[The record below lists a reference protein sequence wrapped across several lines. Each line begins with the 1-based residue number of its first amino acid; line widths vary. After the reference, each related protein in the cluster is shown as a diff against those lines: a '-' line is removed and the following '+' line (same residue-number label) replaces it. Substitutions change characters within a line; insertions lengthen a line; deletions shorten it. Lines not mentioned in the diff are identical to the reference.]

1 MQSPSATA
9 PSRPAIG
16 ARTPIAAQPRWLCW
30 LPLLLSVGLLG
41 FLGLP
46 RVQGNAHLSWAFAGV
61 GGAMVAWQ
69 IVLWWL
75 ARRAGRAL
83 QVEAVPPVR
92 QHYIQACVQLCLYLY
107 WGWHWQQDG
116 IRPIYAQAPLIVAQA
131 LFVYAFDALLAWSRG
146 RAWRLA
152 SGPMPIVMSTNLF
165 IWFRDDWFVF
175 QFAMVAAGLLG
186 KEFVKWQRDGRRTH
200 IFNPSGF
207 GLAVTA
213 TVLIATGMVD
223 LTWAKPLATTI
234 EVPNVFLF
242 IFLIGLV
249 VQYFFAVTLMTFAA
263 AMVFVLF
270 DLAYTQLTGVYLFAS
285 TNLPAAAFL
294 GLHLLMTDPSTSP
307 RTNVGRTLFGLG
319 YGIGYI
325 VLFEVLGWIGAPE
338 LFAKLYP
345 VPILN
350 CTVQWLDRRAR
361 SGWLGRVNQR
371 WETAASPRAVNLAH
385 MGLWAAVFLVLL
397 GTGFVGRPGDLL
409 RVPEEPHPGNSIVF
423 WKRAVADGKADA
435 ARKLVMVAGSQAI
448 GANSPEA
455 YNELGLLSLQGTAD
469 PASEATIQKSA
480 ARWFGLAAQG
490 GSLHAAENI
499 VQMFL
504 FLKVHRSDD
513 EIAAM
518 LQRLEHEVGNSTGK
532 RACYLLALAY
542 ETGDARPLDQRRA
555 LELYRRCGADDV
567 FAQKGIARIGLAL
580 GSLVDL
586 TAVVP
591 VLEQAAARD
600 GESCYYL
607 AYMYH
612 LGRGVARDAAKAR
625 SMFDNAAQLG
635 FPPAVLAKQ
644 QLQKEQA
651 QLPTFA
657 APRIKVMTRPPWST
671 AFPL

>member
-1 MQSPSATA
+1 MQSRSAAA
-9 PSRPAIG
+9 PSRPAI
-16 ARTPIAAQPRWLCW
+16 ATRAPIAGHPRWLSW
-30 LPLLLSVGLLG
+30 LPLLLTVSLFG
-41 FLGLP
+41 FLLLP
-46 RVQGNAHLSWAFAGV
+46 RVHGNAHMLLAFAGV
-61 GGAMVAWQ
+61 PGAMLVWQ
-69 IVLWWL
+69 VLLRW
-75 ARRAGRAL
+75 RAHRTGRPL
-83 QVEAVPPVR
+83 QVEFAPPVR
-92 QHYIQACVQLCLYLY
+92 QHYIQACVQFSLYLY
-107 WGWHWQQDG
+107 WGWYWQQDG
-116 IRPIYAQAPLIVAQA
+116 VRPIYAQAPLIVAQA
-131 LFVYAFDALLAWSRG
+131 IFIYAFDGLLAWSRG
-146 RAWRLA
+146 RTWRLS

-186 KEFVKWQRDGRRTH
+186 KEFVKWQREGRRTH

-213 TVLIATGMVD
+213 TVLIATGTVD

-234 EVPNVFLF
+234 EVPGVFVF

-249 VQYFFAVTLMTFAA
+249 VQYFFAVTLMTFTA

-270 DLAYTQLTGVYLFAS
+270 DLAYTQITGVYLFAS

-361 SGWLGRVNQR
+361 SGRLGRLNQR
-371 WETAASPRAVNLAH
+371 WETAGSPRVVNLAH
-385 MGLWAAVFLVLL
+385 MGVWAAVFLVLL
-397 GTGFVGRPGDLL
+397 GTGFVQG
-409 RVPEEPHPGNSIVF
+409 PHPGNSILF
-423 WKRAVADGKADA
+423 WKQAVKDGKADA

-448 GANSPEA
+448 GTNSPDA

-469 PASEATIQKSA
+469 QAAEATVLKSA
-480 ARWFGLAAQG
+480 AHWFGLAAQG
-490 GSLHAAENI
+490 GSPHAAENI

-504 FLKVHRSDD
+504 FLGVHRSDA
-513 EIAAM
+513 ELAAV
-518 LQRLEHEVGNSTGK
+518 LQRLEHEAGKPTGK

-542 ETGDARPLDQRRA
+542 ETEGARPLDHRRA
-555 LELYRRCGADDV
+555 LELYRRCGPGDL
-567 FAQKGIARIGLAL
+567 FAQKGIARIGLAA

-586 TAVVP
+586 TGTAP
-591 VLEQAAARD
+591 VLAATATGD
-600 GESCYYL
+600 GESCFYL
-607 AYMYH
+607 AYMH
-612 LGRGVARDAAKAR
+612 DLGRGVLRDAEKARTLFRRAFELGFEPAKAWKVDAVIPA
-625 SMFDNAAQLG
+625 FA
-635 FPPAVLAKQ
+635 PPRRKFMV
-644 QLQKEQA
+644 
-651 QLPTFA
+651 
-657 APRIKVMTRPPWST
+657 RPAWST

>member
-1 MQSPSATA
+1 VFGPRSS
-9 PSRPAIG
+9 IE
-16 ARTPIAAQPRWLCW
+16 AQPRWLSW

-41 FLGLP
+41 FLLLP
-46 RVQGNAHLSWAFAGV
+46 RVQHNKHLLLAFAGV
-61 GGAMVAWQ
+61 GGGMVVWQ
-69 IVLWWL
+69 LLLWWL
-75 ARRAGRAL
+75 ARRAGRTL

-92 QHYIQACVQLCLYLY
+92 QHYIQACVQLCFYVY
-107 WGWHWQQDG
+107 WGYHWQQDG
-116 IRPIYAQAPLIVAQA
+116 ISPIYAQAPLIVAQA
-131 LFVYAFDALLAWSRG
+131 MFIYAFDALFAWSRG

-213 TVLIATGMVD
+213 TVLIATGTVD

-270 DLAYTQLTGVYLFAS
+270 DLAYTQITGVYLFAS

-325 VLFEVLGWIGAPE
+325 VLFEVLGSIGAPE

-350 CTVQWLDRRAR
+350 CTVQWLDRHAR
-361 SGWLGRVNQR
+361 SGWLGRLNQR
-371 WETAASPRAVNLAH
+371 WETAGSPRVVNLAH
-385 MGLWAAVFLVLL
+385 MGVWAMVFLVLL
-397 GTGFVGRPGDLL
+397 GTGFVGRPDDLL

-423 WKRAVADGKADA
+423 WKQAVVDGKADA

-448 GANSPEA
+448 GTNSPEA
-455 YNELGLLSLQGTAD
+455 YNELGLQSLQGTVDRA
-469 PASEATIQKSA
+469 PEQTRIKSA
-480 ARWFGLAAQG
+480 ADWFGLAAQRG
-490 GSLHAAENI
+490 CLQADENI
-499 VQMFL
+499 AIMFL
-504 FLKVHRSDD
+504 FLGRHRSDA
-513 EIAAM
+513 ELAAV
-518 LQRLEHEVGNSTGK
+518 LLRLEQEVGEPTGK
-532 RACYLLALAY
+532 RAAYLLGLAY
-542 ETGDARPLDQRRA
+542 ETGGARPVDPRRA
-555 LELYRRCGADDV
+555 LTLYRECGLGDV
-567 FAQKGIARIGLAL
+567 FAVKGIVRIGLAT
-580 GSLVDL
+580 GPTIDL
-586 TAVVP
+586 APAVP
-591 VLEQAAARD
+591 LLEQAAANGD

-607 AYMYH
+607 AYMH
-612 LGRGVARDAAKAR
+612 QLGRGVPRDAVKAR
-625 SMFDNAAQLG
+625 PMLDRAAQLG
-635 FPPAVLAKQ
+635 FHPAVLAKQ
-644 QLQKEQA
+644 QPE
-651 QLPTFA
+651 LPPFVP
-657 APRIKVMTRPPWST
+657 PRRKFMARPPWST

>member
-1 MQSPSATA
+1 MQSSSATA

-75 ARRAGRAL
+75 HRRAGRAL

-92 QHYIQACVQLCLYLY
+92 QHYIQACVQLCLYVY

-116 IRPIYAQAPLIVAQA
+116 IQPIYAQAPLIVAQA
-131 LFVYAFDALLAWSRG
+131 LFIYAFDALLAWSRG

-165 IWFRDDWFVF
+165 IWFHDDWFVF

-186 KEFVKWQRDGRRTH
+186 KEFVKWQREGRRTH

-270 DLAYTQLTGVYLFAS
+270 DLAYTQITGVYLFAS

-371 WETAASPRAVNLAH
+371 WETAASPRAVNLVH
-385 MGLWAAVFLVLL
+385 MGVWAAVFLVLL

-409 RVPEEPHPGNSIVF
+409 RVPKEPHPGNSIVF
-423 WKRAVADGKADA
+423 WKRAVADGRADA

-455 YNELGLLSLQGTAD
+455 YNELGLLSLQSHKGTAD
-469 PASEATIQKSA
+469 PAPESTVVKSA
-480 ARWFGLAAQG
+480 ANWFGLAAQR
-490 GSLHAAENI
+490 GSLHANENI
-499 VQMFL
+499 AMMFL
-504 FLKVHRSDD
+504 FFGVRRSDD
-513 EIAAM
+513 ELAAV
-518 LQRLEHEVGNSTGK
+518 LLRLEQEVGQPTGK
-532 RACYLLALAY
+532 RAAYLLGLAY
-542 ETGDARPLDQRRA
+542 ETGEARPVDPRRA
-555 LELYRRCGADDV
+555 LTLYRECGVGDF
-567 FAQKGIARIGLAL
+567 FAMKGIVRIGLAA
-580 GSLVDL
+580 GTIDL
-586 TAVVP
+586 APAVP
-591 VLEQAAARD
+591 RLEQAAANGD

-607 AYMYH
+607 AYMH
-612 LGRGVARDAAKAR
+612 LVGRGVPRDAAKAKAMLER
-625 SMFDNAAQLG
+625 AAQIG
-635 FPPAVLAKQ
+635 FQPAVLAQ
-644 QLQKEQA
+644 QQGGMGA
-651 QLPTFA
+651 FVP
-657 APRIKVMTRPPWST
+657 PRRKFMTRPAWST